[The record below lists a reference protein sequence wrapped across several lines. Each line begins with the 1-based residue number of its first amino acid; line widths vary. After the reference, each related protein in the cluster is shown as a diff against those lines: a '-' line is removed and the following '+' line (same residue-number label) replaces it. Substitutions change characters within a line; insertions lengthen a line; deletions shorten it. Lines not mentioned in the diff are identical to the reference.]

1 MGEIITIHAPF
12 DKATLR
18 DIPLNMLHSGT
29 YQPRREF
36 SETSLMQLSDTI
48 AQLGVLEPLI
58 VRPSQQHSGQYEII
72 AGERRFRAATLA
84 SLVSVPCMVVG
95 FSNEKAAQAA
105 LIENT
110 CREDLNP
117 IDKAYAMQRFV
128 TEFDYT
134 HEEIGALLGISRS
147 NVSNIL
153 RLLRLDGRVQHWLRS
168 GSLSE
173 GHGKLLAGVSY
184 DEQYKFAYHAIK
196 KGWAVSALD
205 EAIKNEADSKNS
217 CKPQKDESLFHAT
230 ELGCKLTEK
239 LGHTVKAS
247 INRDES
253 GSFRIPFRNHQD
265 MLDIMHKLGDDS
277 DDPSSDGS

>member
-12 DKATLR
+12 DKATLK
-18 DIPLNMLHSGT
+18 DIPLGLLHSGT

-36 SETSLMQLSDTI
+36 SEESLMQLRDTI
-48 AQLGVLEPLI
+48 EQLGVLEPLI
-58 VRPSQQHSGQYEII
+58 VRPSQQHTGQYEII

-84 SLVSVPCMVVG
+84 GLASVPCMVAS

-110 CREDLNP
+110 CREELNP
-117 IDKAYAMQRFV
+117 IDKAHAMQRFV
-128 TEFDYT
+128 IEFNYT
-134 HEEIGALLGISRS
+134 HEEIGALLGIGRS

-173 GHGKLLAGVSY
+173 GHGKLLAGIPY
-184 DEQYKFAYHAIK
+184 DNQYRFAYEAIK
-196 KGWAVSALD
+196 KGWSVNILD
-205 EAIKNEADSKNS
+205 EAIKNEADGKNS
-217 CKPQKDESLFHAT
+217 RKQKT
-230 ELGCKLTEK
+230 EPLRLTAQLGHRLTEK
-239 LGHTVKAS
+239 FGHPVKAS

-253 GSFRIPFRNHQD
+253 GSFRIPFHNRQH
-265 MLDIMHKLGDDS
+265 MLDIMRKLGDDDNDMTS
-277 DDPSSDGS
+277 GGS